1 MGRGSLFW
9 LLMSVV
15 LSGTLTVVVNL
26 LLFAL
31 SG

>member
-1 MGRGSLFW
+1 L
-9 LLMSVV
+9 SV
-15 LSGTLTVVVNL
+15 TLTIVVNL